1 MGSGS
6 NARTAA
12 ARAMAGQSIAA
23 VMPSTK
29 SCAQLFAPPDI
40 RRDLVGAYLEAAS
53 PAPAGIALPAQA
65 PFEFMAAVTAQAL
78 GRAAATRSSQQRG
91 SAGWLQSTTT
101 RVTLS
106 AGGIAPPSASRCLG
120 RPKVVTL
127 FHLLGDSHINLAKS
141 RLIAASK

>member
-1 MGSGS
+1 LGKCGS
-6 NARTAA
+6 NNTPQHPNTPFEKQ
-12 ARAMAGQSIAA
+12 AGG
-23 VMPSTK
+23 
-29 SCAQLFAPPDI
+29 QLSRSRLSSRKKFS
-40 RRDLVGAYLEAAS
+40 LGAYLEAAS

-127 FHLLGDSHINLAKS
+127 FHLYLNILSGG
-141 RLIAASK
+141 IADGGPLTLFGM